1 MKSKMSVN
9 DPILKMRKLSPK
21 EVKKLVQLRWIL
33 NTVSE
38 WQQSNVIP
46 LILKPTFL
54 DFNFNQ
60 LWDLDKIQ

>member
-1 MKSKMSVN
+1 MSVN
-9 DPILKMRKLSPK
+9 GPILKMRKLSPI
-21 EVKKLVQLRWIL
+21 EDKKLVQLRWIL

-38 WQQSNVIP
+38 WQQSNAIP

-60 LWDLDKIQ
+60 LWDLDKM